1 MGWLIMV
8 GFALLAGAG
17 LFWFVRRDKGALQ
30 FAAAA
35 LLLALAGYAWQ
46 GNPGMAGSPKA
57 PPERQA
63 VPEND
68 FQNLHPDLLG
78 RFDNAWAW
86 TNLADGF
93 QRRGDTQGAAEV
105 LQTAVRRNPR
115 DADLWVAYGY
125 ALVVHGGNMMNP
137 AAQLAFQRAAAI
149 APNHPGPRFFY
160 GLALAQGGNYDEA
173 ERVWR
178 ELLPTIPADSQ
189 FRTIT
194 EQRLQA
200 LAQARASGEIPPAAT
215 PAPATT
221 PTGATPAAPD
231 AGAASNGAAPT
242 SNSAGR

>member
-1 MGWLIMV
+1 MGWVLIL

-17 LFWFVRRDKGALQ
+17 LTWFVRRDKGAMQ
-30 FAAAA
+30 FLGAA

-46 GNPGMAGSPKA
+46 GHPTMAGSPKA
-57 PPERQA
+57 PPEHQN
-63 VPEND
+63 VPDND

-78 RFDNAWAW
+78 RFDNAWTW
-86 TNLADGF
+86 TNMADGY
-93 QRRGDTQGAAEV
+93 QRRGDTEGAAEV
-105 LQTAVRRNPR
+105 LQTAVRLHPQ

-125 ALVVHGGNMMNP
+125 ALVVHGGNMMSP

-178 ELLPTIPADSQ
+178 ELLPTIPAGSQ

-200 LAQARASGEIPPAAT
+200 IAQARANGEIPPAV
-215 PAPATT
+215 
-221 PTGATPAAPD
+221 AAPD
-231 AGAASNGAAPT
+231 ADSNAAAPT
-242 SNSAGR
+242 ANDSSGR

>member
-1 MGWLIMV
+1 MTGWLLMT

-17 LFWFVRRDKGALQ
+17 LFRFVRRDKGAMQ
-30 FAAAA
+30 FLGAA

-46 GNPGMAGSPKA
+46 GHPGMAGSPKA
-57 PPERQA
+57 APAHRDLPD
-63 VPEND
+63 ND
-68 FQNLHPDLLG
+68 FQALHPDLLG
-78 RFDNAWAW
+78 RFDNAWSW
-86 TNLADGF
+86 TNLADGY
-93 QRRGDTQGAAEV
+93 QRRGDTEGAAEV
-105 LQTAVRRNPR
+105 LQTAVRRHPR

-125 ALVVHGGNMMNP
+125 ALVVHGGNLMSP

-189 FRTIT
+189 FRAIT

-200 LAQARASGEIPPAAT
+200 IVQARARGEIPPAVAP
-215 PAPATT
+215 PAE
-221 PTGATPAAPD
+221 D
-231 AGAASNGAAPT
+231 ARAGNASAPT
-242 SNSAGR
+242 ANDAAGR

>member
-1 MGWLIMV
+1 MGWALMI
-8 GFALLAGAG
+8 GIALLTGAG
-17 LFWFVRRDKGALQ
+17 LFWFVRRDKGAMQ
-30 FAAAA
+30 FLAAA

-46 GNPGMAGSPKA
+46 GHPGMAGNPKA
-57 PPERQA
+57 PPERQSL
-63 VPEND
+63 PDND

-78 RFDNAWAW
+78 RFDNAWVW
-86 TNLADGF
+86 TNLADGY
-93 QRRGDTQGAAEV
+93 QRRGDTQSAAQV
-105 LQTAVRRNPR
+105 LENAVRRHPR

-125 ALVVHGGNMMNP
+125 ALVVHGGNLMSP

-178 ELLPTIPADSQ
+178 ELLRTIPAESQ

-200 LAQARASGEIPPAAT
+200 IVQARASGEIPQAAT
-215 PAPATT
+215 PP
-221 PTGATPAAPD
+221 PPAA
-231 AGAASNGAAPT
+231 GADSNAAAPVSNGA
-242 SNSAGR
+242 SGR

>member
-1 MGWLIMV
+1 MGWILMA
-8 GFALLAGAG
+8 GFTVLAGAG
-17 LFWFVRRDKGALQ
+17 LFWFVRRDKGAMQ

-46 GNPGMAGSPKA
+46 GHPGMAGNPKA
-57 PPERQA
+57 PPERQN
-63 VPEND
+63 VPDND

-86 TNLADGF
+86 TNLADGY

-105 LQTAVRRNPR
+105 LQSAVRRNPR

-125 ALVVHGGNMMNP
+125 ALVVHGGNMMSP

-160 GLALAQGGNYDEA
+160 GLALAQGGDYDGA

-200 LAQARASGEIPPAAT
+200 LAQARASGEIPPAV
-215 PAPATT
+215 APA
-221 PTGATPAAPD
+221 AAPPG
-231 AGAASNGAAPT
+231 AGAEA
-242 SNSAGR
+242 NSASPSTNGNAAR

>member
-1 MGWLIMV
+1 MGWVLMA

-17 LFWFVRRDKGALQ
+17 LFWFVRRDAGAIQ
-30 FAAAA
+30 FLGAA

-46 GNPGMAGSPKA
+46 GHPGMAGSPKA
-57 PPERQA
+57 PPEHQNL
-63 VPEND
+63 PDND

-78 RFDNAWAW
+78 RFDTAWTW
-86 TNLADGF
+86 TNLADGY
-93 QRRGDTQGAAEV
+93 QRQGDTQGAAEV
-105 LQTAVRRNPR
+105 LQTAVRRHPQ

-125 ALVVHGGNMMNP
+125 ALVVHGGNMMSP

-160 GLALAQGGNYDEA
+160 GLALAQSGNYDEA

-178 ELLPTIPADSQ
+178 ELLPTIPAESQ

-200 LAQARASGEIPPAAT
+200 IAQARANGEIPPAVV
-215 PAPATT
+215 AP
-221 PTGATPAAPD
+221 GD
-231 AGAASNGAAPT
+231 AGADSNAAARPANAT
-242 SNSAGR
+242 GP

>member
-1 MGWLIMV
+1 MGWVLMA

-17 LFWFVRRDKGALQ
+17 LYWFVRRDKGAMQ
-30 FAAAA
+30 FLGAA

-46 GNPGMAGSPKA
+46 GHPGMAGSPKA
-57 PPERQA
+57 PPEHQNL
-63 VPEND
+63 PDND

-86 TNLADGF
+86 TNLADGY
-93 QRRGDTQGAAEV
+93 QRRGDTQGAAEI
-105 LQTAVRRNPR
+105 LQTAVGRHPR

-125 ALVVHGGNMMNP
+125 SLVVHGGNMMSP
-137 AAQLAFQRAAAI
+137 AAQFAFQRAAAI

-178 ELLPTIPADSQ
+178 ALLPTIPADSQ

-194 EQRLQA
+194 EQRLAA
-200 LAQARASGEIPPAAT
+200 LAQARASGEIPPAA
-215 PAPATT
+215 PPSA
-221 PTGATPAAPD
+221 
-231 AGAASNGAAPT
+231 AGAGAD
-242 SNSAGR
+242 SNSATPVANAAAGR